1 MSRYRDWPGLVERYA
16 TLIAGRGFAEWQVVS
31 RDKVPPI
38 HGLARPYRRVPS
50 VSAFPAAPYKQ
61 LAWRSAADSCDKP
74 ACGSSAAPAMQ
85 RPSTTD
91 PPPAAVRPAAYAAHN
106 IALGCRG
113 LWRTSICANV
123 QAASG
128 AQCPSTAAGTTPA
141 VKAVLKANYP
151 AAVFA
156 AAANYAEDVRA
167 PLLPGLPAL
176 HVLMFSGAAQ
186 GRTDRSSGQ
195 ISCIARF
202 ERLLVEPC
210 AVRGR
215 LAAALCLS

>member
-1 MSRYRDWPGLVERYA
+1 
-16 TLIAGRGFAEWQVVS
+16 
-31 RDKVPPI
+31 
-38 HGLARPYRRVPS
+38 
-50 VSAFPAAPYKQ
+50 
-61 LAWRSAADSCDKP
+61 
-74 ACGSSAAPAMQ
+74 MQ

-106 IALGCRG
+106 IALGCWG
-113 LWRTSICANV
+113 LWRTSIWAYV

-156 AAANYAEDVRA
+156 AAANYAEDVRT

-176 HVLMFSGAAQ
+176 HVLMFPGAAQ
-186 GRTDRSSGQ
+186 GRTDRSNGQ
-195 ISCIARF
+195 VLYIVLF
-202 ERLLVEPC
+202 QRLCVKPC
-210 AVRGR
+210 AMRER
-215 LAAALCLS
+215 LAAALCLLKTGLL